1 MVVVCRPDSS
11 INLVISLN
19 AFNPSIETLVPMP
32 LRQVSIPNARTD
44 RFRQEVEVARDAVLL
59 ILSHPSLNLL
69 PNLVDGTKRAVEL
82 GELVVVALEIGA
94 TEIIPGV
101 VVHHL
106 YVRQIGVTMR
116 QTNIVK
122 EIGTGAGGYHTFNL
136 KGMPYNISDRLFNLT

>member
-1 MVVVCRPDSS
+1 MVVVCHPDSS
-11 INLVISLN
+11 VNLVIGLD

-32 LRQVSIPNARTD
+32 LRQVSLPNARTD
-44 RFRQEVEVARDAVLL
+44 RFRQKVKIARDAVLL
-59 ILSHPSLNLL
+59 ILPHPSLNLL

-82 GELVVVALEIGA
+82 RELVVVTLEIGA
-94 TEIIPGV
+94 TKIIPGV

-106 YVRQIGVTMR
+106 YVRQIGVTMGK
-116 QTNIVK
+116 TDTVK